1 MTYIKNNKV
10 LVFVIAVLLLS
21 NIAMLYFYLTD
32 CGDKKKKPDNNGGM
46 RAYMIK
52 TLKDSVGFNDQQ
64 IASYEQ
70 ITDKHKAT
78 MKPLFEDITNTK
90 DSLYKLLLVDKPS
103 DSLVNHYLL
112 MIGERQK
119 NIDQRI
125 FNHFSS
131 LKEICTADQRPKY
144 DSLIQHV
151 IKGMIG
157 FPRKSKD
164 NKDQRK

>member
-32 CGDKKKKPDNNGGM
+32 CGDKKKKPDNGGM

-64 IASYEQ
+64 IATYQQ
-70 ITDKHKAT
+70 ISDKHKAA
-78 MKPLFEDITNTK
+78 MKPLFEEITNAK

-103 DSLVNHYLL
+103 DSLINHYLL
-112 MIGERQK
+112 MIGERQR

-131 LKEICTADQRPKY
+131 LKEICTDDQRPKY

-157 FPRKSKD
+157 FPKKKD

>member
-32 CGDKKKKPDNNGGM
+32 CRDNKKKPDNNGGM

-64 IASYEQ
+64 IASYQ
-70 ITDKHKAT
+70 QMSDKHKAT
-78 MKPLFEDITNTK
+78 MKPLFEDITNAK
-90 DSLYKLLLVDKPS
+90 DSLYKLLLIDKPS

-112 MIGERQK
+112 MIGER
-119 NIDQRI
+119 
-125 FNHFSS
+125 
-131 LKEICTADQRPKY
+131 
-144 DSLIQHV
+144 
-151 IKGMIG
+151 
-157 FPRKSKD
+157 
-164 NKDQRK
+164 